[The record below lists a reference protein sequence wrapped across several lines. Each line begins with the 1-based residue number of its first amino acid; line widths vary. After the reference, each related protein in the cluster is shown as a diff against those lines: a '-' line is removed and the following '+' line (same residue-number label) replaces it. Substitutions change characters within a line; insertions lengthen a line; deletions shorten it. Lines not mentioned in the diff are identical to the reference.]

1 MYIDDHG
8 AATLTR
14 LGTFL
19 IFMETNL
26 SCIDEVPTLILVV
39 MVGVESLLADV
50 AHIIGGDM
58 RLRSIVRYQVL
69 ILLLSLETSIATG
82 GFSYSEKQVYQ

>member
-8 AATLTR
+8 TATLTS

-39 MVGVESLLADV
+39 MVGV
-50 AHIIGGDM
+50 
-58 RLRSIVRYQVL
+58 
-69 ILLLSLETSIATG
+69 
-82 GFSYSEKQVYQ
+82 